1 MIERTRGEAVARVL
15 KPNTGSNIEVAIP
28 PTFNR
33 ESERVLGFMMA
44 CKLFIRIKMRE
55 EAVEKQVQ

>member
-1 MIERTRGEAVARVL
+1 VARVL

-33 ESERVLGFMMA
+33 ELERVPEFMIA
-44 CKLFIRIKMRE
+44 CKLFIRMKMRE

>member
-1 MIERTRGEAVARVL
+1 MARVL